1 MDGVRSLW
9 LGGGDYLDQ
18 TACSPRRDRT
28 GLRYSSQERNFL
40 AQRREPKLASFALN
54 ARAETAVA
62 KKICRHVFQIA
73 ELLRVS
79 LVVQFKSV
87 DGGVRS
93 QIRTRLQRQFPASRE
108 INRVI

>member
-1 MDGVRSLW
+1 MAGWWRLSGPNCMLPTQRSNRSAVLAPGTE
-9 LGGGDYLDQ
+9 LSG
-18 TACSPRRDRT
+18 AET
-28 GLRYSSQERNFL
+28 GPE
-40 AQRREPKLASFALN
+40 LASFALN

-73 ELLRVS
+73 ELLRVPC
-79 LVVQFKSV
+79 VRVQLKSA

>member
-1 MDGVRSLW
+1 MAGWWRLSGPNCMLPTQRSNRSAVLAPGTE
-9 LGGGDYLDQ
+9 LSG
-18 TACSPRRDRT
+18 AET
-28 GLRYSSQERNFL
+28 GPE
-40 AQRREPKLASFALN
+40 LASFALN

-62 KKICRHVFQIA
+62 KKIGRHVFQIA

>member
-1 MDGVRSLW
+1 MAGWWRLSGPNCMLPTQRSNRSAVLAPGTE
-9 LGGGDYLDQ
+9 LSG
-18 TACSPRRDRT
+18 AET
-28 GLRYSSQERNFL
+28 GPE
-40 AQRREPKLASFALN
+40 LASFALN

-87 DGGVRS
+87 DGGVRN
-93 QIRTRLQRQFPASRE
+93 QIRTRIQRQFPASRE

>member
-1 MDGVRSLW
+1 MAGWWRLSGPNCMLPTQRSNRSAVLAPGTE
-9 LGGGDYLDQ
+9 LSG
-18 TACSPRRDRT
+18 AET
-28 GLRYSSQERNFL
+28 GPE
-40 AQRREPKLASFALN
+40 LASFALN

>member
-1 MDGVRSLW
+1 MLPTQRSNRSAVLAPGTE
-9 LGGGDYLDQ
+9 LSG
-18 TACSPRRDRT
+18 AET
-28 GLRYSSQERNFL
+28 GPE
-40 AQRREPKLASFALN
+40 LASFALN